1 MATFINLSVYFF
13 NNNSFVDRQVR
24 DLEMD
29 LDNEQRQHG
38 DTSKNIRKQ
47 ERRLKELTFQ
57 SEEDHKAQERM
68 QEMIEKLQNKIKT
81 YKRQVEEAVSVETYL
96 HLKMKDSYYYYT
108 ILSTELPFSPST
120 LFFQLNVILLFN
132 TYKNEKKLI
141 SFVAGRNCCR
151 QSRQISQ
158 SAARAGGCWGE
169 SGCSWKHTGQT
180 KSQKQIISFTD
191 QVHASPTSGS

>member
-1 MATFINLSVYFF
+1 
-13 NNNSFVDRQVR
+13 
-24 DLEMD
+24 MD

-108 ILSTELPFSPST
+108 ILSTELPFPLLHYFSSWMLFCCLTRTRMKKNWFLLLQEEIAAVNLAKYRKVQHELEDAEERADAAENT
-120 LFFQLNVILLFN
+120 LGKLRA
-132 TYKNEKKLI
+132 KNR
-141 SFVAGRNCCR
+141 SSV
-151 QSRQISQ
+151 SQ
-158 SAARAGGCWGE
+158 TRSMPPPPPGPNGP
-169 SGCSWKHTGQT
+169 TGPMV
-180 KSQKQIISFTD
+180 S
-191 QVHASPTSGS
+191 